1 MVEAVSILHDLR
13 RGKYEAS
20 LVTTFNVYFPF
31 YEDVLLRHFLSA
43 GCRHNLLLMDARQCG
58 AALQASSTRPR
69 FAGKAY
75 RLLPIKA
82 AQAFHPK
89 LLFLIGKSRG
99 QLFVG
104 SHNATLAG
112 FSHNREI
119 TNRFEFSGE
128 KDEQALAAIQAA
140 WEFVKAWANN
150 LPEPL
155 QSSISEIEGFA
166 GWLKGS
172 VSSSLDTSFMGTMPK
187 GAALWDRVRQK
198 LPGDVKRV
206 TVVGPYFDSDLQFL
220 KRLAAEFA
228 SAELVVGVD
237 SHTVSISEEA
247 GRTFTNAKFVDTE
260 SLREGIGY
268 LHAKAILFECQ
279 DGQEALITGSANPS
293 GPAWLN
299 PPALRNA
306 EAVILRITTNKNSV
320 AKVLGIKGLA
330 KQPRVSQDAWRAMIK
345 RPNDRDTSH
354 GHLPVIAI
362 ATDDGFEIDT
372 QSFNLTQTEEA
383 RILDANSDLLGLC
396 TGVATPNDVLYFAVA
411 DDHVRMNASLLE
423 LRSEDRLPV
432 FAIVHHE
439 KELSESALTSRQRE
453 LKTALA
459 SLEGGTPM
467 LEELMRVVEK
477 VIFDDVTEASLE
489 VVRKATTGEE
499 ATAEEPTAQAS
510 YRIPL
515 KDIKRR
521 KKNKPASISAGDLGL
536 LLDAL
541 IHRLGVGLQAEVH
554 SSAGY
559 ARSEEDLRDSEDEEL
574 VNTQAIDGEALVRTC
589 HRKVRKMLRRMTRQ
603 LENAAESKART
614 LTVIAQL
621 AAVLALIQRLN
632 ELDCRAAT
640 WIPQGQQLVPAEARL
655 DFFLDVTRL
664 LYSEQSGIMKSA
676 LVVLNG
682 EACKEVSIIR
692 GLLLVAASGV
702 DLQGKKTK
710 GSDDLD
716 LMQSNLIV
724 LSRLMLM
731 TADIIQDDDA
741 YEHAQTAI
749 PRLAPELRRNYSG
762 LTWLN
767 DLMRW
772 VEGIEAIKKD
782 SRRVPTLGQRPE
794 AGDIVIHVKSS
805 QLYIV
810 KEVPHPNVK
819 VIDVDSP
826 EEQKMFREGYVSVIK
841 FPH

>member
-31 YEDVLLRHFLSA
+31 YEAVMLRHFLSA

-75 RLLPIKA
+75 SLLPIKA

-89 LLFLIGKSRG
+89 LLFLIGKARG

-119 TNRFEFSGE
+119 TNRFEYVGE

-140 WEFVKAWANN
+140 WEFVKAWASN

-155 QSSISEIEGFA
+155 QSSISEIEEFA
-166 GWLKGS
+166 GWLKGPA
-172 VSSSLDTSFMGTMPK
+172 SSSLNTSFIGTMPK
-187 GAALWDRVRQK
+187 GAPLWDRVRQK
-198 LPGDVKRV
+198 LPGDVKRI

-237 SHTVSISEEA
+237 PHTVSISEQA

-268 LHAKAILFECQ
+268 LHAKAILFKCQ

-293 GPAWLN
+293 SPAWLN
-299 PPALRNA
+299 PPASRNA

-372 QSFNLTQTEEA
+372 QSFNLTPNEEA
-383 RILDANSDLLGLC
+383 RIIDAKGDLLSLC

-411 DDHVRMNASLLE
+411 DDQVRINASFLE

-459 SLEGGTPM
+459 SLEGDTPM

-499 ATAEEPTAQAS
+499 VTAEEPTAQA

-541 IHRLGVGLQAEVH
+541 IHRLGAGLQVEIH

-574 VNTQAIDGEALVRTC
+574 VNTQAIDGDALVRTC
-589 HRKVRKMLRRMTRQ
+589 HRKVRKMLRRMTKQ

-621 AAVLALIQRLN
+621 AAVLALIQRLD

-640 WIPQGQQLVPAEARL
+640 WIPKGQQLVPAEAKL

-664 LYSEQSGIMKSA
+664 LYSAQSGIMKSA

-692 GLLLVAASGV
+692 GLLLVSASGV

-716 LMQSNLIV
+716 LMQSNLSV

-762 LTWLN
+762 LAWLN

-772 VEGIEAIKKD
+772 AEAIEAIRKD
-782 SRRVPTLGQRPE
+782 PRATPILRRRPE
-794 AGDIVIHVKSS
+794 VGDMVIHVKSS
-805 QLYIV
+805 ELYVV
-810 KEVPHPNVK
+810 KEAPYPNVK
-819 VIDVDSP
+819 VIDVDNQ
-826 EEQKMFREGYVSVIK
+826 EEQKMFREGYVSVVK
-841 FPH
+841 FAE